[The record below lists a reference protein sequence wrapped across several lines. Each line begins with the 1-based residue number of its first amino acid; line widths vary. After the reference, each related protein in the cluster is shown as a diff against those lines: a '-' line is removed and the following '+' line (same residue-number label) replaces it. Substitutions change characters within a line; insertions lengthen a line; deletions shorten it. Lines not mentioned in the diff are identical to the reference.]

1 MAANFLVLPTGVSL
15 LLSIPRHGSG
25 SGGRAL
31 AVLEV
36 AAAAVG
42 QAKEDV
48 HVVPE
53 VIVLELA
60 VTVEEAKEA
69 AHAVLKVAAA
79 SGSSIRLPGDGD
91 LSNPPV
97 CHDGSLPLAQPH
109 PATPSSPASAS
120 SSPAVRC
127 PNCLPL

>member
-1 MAANFLVLPTGVSL
+1 MAANFLVLPTGASL
-15 LLSIPRHGSG
+15 LLSIPRHGSRFG
-25 SGGRAL
+25 DQAL

-42 QAKEDV
+42 QAKEDA

-53 VIVLELA
+53 VVILELV

-69 AHAVLKVAAA
+69 AHVVLKVTAA
-79 SGSSIRLPGDGD
+79 SSSSIRLPGDGD
-91 LSNPPV
+91 LSNPLV

-120 SSPAVRC
+120 SSPAARC
-127 PNCLPL
+127 PGCLPL